1 MTAIATAS
9 DCLRVVVSLLTADS
23 YSIIVPGTSTYDRM
37 HSKRE
42 VHSEVHSEVRTSASR
57 A

>member
-23 YSIIVPGTSTYDRM
+23 NSRIVPGTSTYDRM